1 MAFCSNCGAQLVD
14 GAQAC
19 PNCGAQLNTAPAK
32 PASDPLKGVKAFFA
46 KLLDTPDH
54 SAGYTAED
62 IADTKMLCIFSYLS
76 IFVLIP
82 LLVKKDSPYAK
93 FHNNQGLVL
102 TIIGIA
108 YDLIWWLFAGVI
120 GAVFAPFG
128 TILNIIFGLGSVVLL
143 AATALGIYYAVTGKA
158 KELPYIGSYT
168 ILK

>member
-1 MAFCSNCGAQLVD
+1 MAFCSNCGTQIDD

-19 PNCGAQLNTAPAK
+19 PNCGAKLNAAPAK
-32 PASDPLKGVKAFFA
+32 PASDPLKGVKAFLA

-54 SAGYTAED
+54 SASYTAED

-82 LLVKKDSPYAK
+82 LLVKKESPYAK

-102 TIIGIA
+102 TIVCIA
-108 YDLIWWLFAGVI
+108 YGLLWSLFAGVI
-120 GAVFAPFG
+120 GLVFPPFG
-128 TILNIIFGLGSVVLL
+128 VILNVIFGLGSVVLL
-143 AATALGIYYAVTGKA
+143 AATGLGIYYAVTGKA
-158 KELPYIGSYT
+158 KEIPYIGSYT